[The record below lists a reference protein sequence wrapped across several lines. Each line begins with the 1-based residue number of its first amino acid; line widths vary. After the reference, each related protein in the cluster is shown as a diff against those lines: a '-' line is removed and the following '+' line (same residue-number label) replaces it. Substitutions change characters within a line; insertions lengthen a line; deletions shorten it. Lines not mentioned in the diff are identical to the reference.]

1 MPTVNDTR
9 IAGTNEGAEA
19 GNTML
24 HRRQSGFTLL
34 ELVITMIVL
43 AILAMIA
50 VPSFRTLIEKSRLRG
65 KTDDV
70 LNLLSVARGEAIK
83 RHLNVN
89 VALNGSTTAWCI
101 GANRAVTPTVGN
113 PTPGAAACDCTSPT
127 SCVLEDQVSVITPDP
142 NSGITSDTFAGNI
155 TFDAQTGALIP
166 ITTVPGVITFS
177 SPSGFQLQVTVSAL
191 GQVAACTPA
200 GKSFISGF
208 PSC

>member
-1 MPTVNDTR
+1 
-9 IAGTNEGAEA
+9 
-19 GNTML
+19 ML

-34 ELVITMIVL
+34 ELVVTMIVL

-70 LNLLSVARGEAIK
+70 LNLLNVARGEAIK

-89 VALNGSTTAWCI
+89 VALGSGSTTPWCI

-113 PTPGAAACDCTSPT
+113 PTAGAAACDCTNPT
-127 SCVLEDQVSVITPDP
+127 SCVLENQVSVVTPDP
-142 NSGITSDTFAGNI
+142 NSGITSDTVTGNI

-166 ITTVPGVITFS
+166 IGAAPAPITLS

-191 GQVAACTPA
+191 GQVAACTPT
-200 GKSFISGF
+200 GTSFISGF